1 MKILKEFRDFLMK
14 GNIIDIAIAI
24 IMGGAFQKVIE
35 SLVKDVISPVI
46 GLFIAQ
52 PDFSNLL
59 IGPVKIGSFIITLIS
74 FLLTGLVIFLFIVKT
89 RKKLEEF
96 RGKRGLEIDP
106 KESVETKEVELLRAI
121 LEELKKK

>member
-1 MKILKEFRDFLMK
+1 MEREGLGEDTERISRFPYERKYDRYSYCYYNGRKR
-14 GNIIDIAIAI
+14 
-24 IMGGAFQKVIE
+24 FQKVIE

-74 FLLTGLVIFLFIVKT
+74 FLLTRISYLPFCSENQ
-89 RKKLEEF
+89 KKLEEF
-96 RGKRGLEIDP
+96 REKGPGNR
-106 KESVETKEVELLRAI
+106 S
-121 LEELKKK
+121 